1 MFLVF
6 LVQIISRLA
15 TSELYCNIPTVSLSL
30 SGSNLFAA
38 TVSSCSCCH
47 PKMKLLL
54 MVVCICCCSPPTSIA
69 AIISARSFQASNST
83 LSWAIMRS
91 SRKSSPALAGRAKR
105 LDRSRSTVGVSTKT
119 PPQKSAKAK
128 QRASPKPECEV
139 YFSIHVPEQ
148 VPFCTTCE
156 QRFGEAEKDL
166 LPEQTVSLKWR
177 TFTVKEIDQVII
189 GLCKALIGF

>member
-1 MFLVF
+1 MLLVF

-47 PKMKLLL
+47 PKMKLLF
-54 MVVCICCCSPPTSIA
+54 MVHLLLFASNFIA

-119 PPQKSAKAK
+119 PPHRSAKAK
-128 QRASPKPECEV
+128 QRASPKPQGEGD
-139 YFSIHVPEQ
+139 FSIHVPEEI
-148 VPFCTTCE
+148 PFCTTCE